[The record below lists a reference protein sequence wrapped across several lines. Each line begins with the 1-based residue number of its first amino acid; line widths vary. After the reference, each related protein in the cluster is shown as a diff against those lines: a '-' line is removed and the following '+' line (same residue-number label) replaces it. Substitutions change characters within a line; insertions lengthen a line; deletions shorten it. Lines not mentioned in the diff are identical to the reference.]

1 MNSGLT
7 YATLRVRGTDNAW
20 DAVRAIAKVAA
31 AGIPI
36 YGAAVAFLAYAY
48 VAVTPWTAVVFFIP
62 AMAAHRLFAVT
73 RKQQEA
79 LTSL

>member
-7 YATLRVRGTDNAW
+7 YATLRVRGTEDAW

-48 VAVTPWTAVVFFIP
+48 VAVTPWTA
-62 AMAAHRLFAVT
+62 
-73 RKQQEA
+73 A
-79 LTSL
+79 LVLHPRAWPPTDCSP